1 MVTELKEKL
10 TKCQQPFSNTEI
22 KLFLERNNVALL
34 LALSYHCDQPHE
46 LRDIRVEREK
56 KIKKKGSLYH
66 KQRHTALFLLLSLTC
81 QEQTS

>member
-56 KIKKKGSLYH
+56 KIKKKEVFIINKDIQLYSS
-66 KQRHTALFLLLSLTC
+66 FSV
-81 QEQTS
+81 

>member
-56 KIKKKGSLYH
+56 KLKKKEVFIINKDIQLYSS
-66 KQRHTALFLLLSLTC
+66 FSV
-81 QEQTS
+81 